1 MEHIFND
8 QYYTNIATRTMFP
21 KDHIEKLHRI
31 THILDYLN
39 SESILTNCLAVKG
52 SCAVNLTVF
61 NLPRLVNELDLDY
74 CLPVDR
80 ETMFEYRNIINQEM
94 MKFVGA
100 TDFRIGAET
109 KTEKSKDIWILKY
122 TNILHQKDTLQVSI
136 NYSLRNHIF
145 NAERKTI
152 IPNIF
157 NHRFVT
163 TVLNAIEIYTMKI
176 QHLLSEPSAID
187 LYDVQKMFV
196 NNLFSEDQLK
206 TLTKCLVFYQTI
218 MNGTRDYKFSFEAID
233 KINPEQV
240 KFEIRGLVS
249 KNESFNLNK
258 AKIYVKEQIEPLLK
272 LNEPEKAYLSSFEAG
287 IFKPSILF
295 QDNEILERIEYH
307 PMALWR
313 IKQIT
318 G

>member
-1 MEHIFND
+1 
-8 QYYTNIATRTMFP
+8 MFS

-39 SESILTNCLAVKG
+39 SESILTNCLALKG

-61 NLPRLVNELDLDY
+61 NLPRLAGELELDY

-94 MKFVGA
+94 MKFVTA
-100 TDFRIGAET
+100 TDFRIGGET
-109 KTEKSKDIWILKY
+109 KTEKSKDVWVLKY
-122 TNILHQKDTLQVSI
+122 TNIMHQKDTLHVSI

-163 TVLNAIEIYTMKI
+163 TVLSPLEIYAIKI
-176 QHLLSEPSAID
+176 QRLLSEPSAVD
-187 LYDVQKMFV
+187 LYDVQKMFT
-196 NNLFSEDQLK
+196 NGLFNDDQLR
-206 TLTKCLVFYQTI
+206 TLTKCLVFYQTLLKAPH
-218 MNGTRDYKFSFEAID
+218 DYKFTFEPID
-233 KINPEQV
+233 KINGEQV
-240 KFEIRGLVS
+240 KFEIKGLVS
-249 KNESFNLNK
+249 KNESFNLSKSK
-258 AKIYVKEQIEPLLK
+258 AYVKEQIEPLLK
-272 LNEPEKAYLSSFEAG
+272 FQEPERAYLSSFETG
-287 IFKPSILF
+287 IFQPKLLF
-295 QDNEILERIEYH
+295 QDHEILERIEYH

-313 IKQIT
+313 TKQINHQI
-318 G
+318 